1 MNSRE
6 KDDYFLLEPEFAEG
20 NNVFSYLLNDTY
32 QVMIKDGMK
41 RAPEEI
47 EEKLEKDHYVLI
59 KYILK

>member
-1 MNSRE
+1 
-6 KDDYFLLEPEFAEG
+6 
-20 NNVFSYLLNDTY
+20 
-32 QVMIKDGMK
+32 MIKDGMK